1 VTLQSKVAKPRDREG
16 SGRSYRLGLK
26 IRFYKGTSFRPAL
39 KAVFTKARET
49 ERDDLFTISH
59 ASAHQKALNV
69 FEINLKLGFLGRFDL
84 THRTVN

>member
-1 VTLQSKVAKPRDREG
+1 MTLQSKVVKPRDREG

-26 IRFYKGTSFRPAL
+26 FRFYKGTSFRPAL
-39 KAVFTKARET
+39 KAVFTKVRET

-84 THRTVN
+84 ARKTVN